1 MQSPN
6 RNKYTVAGVLA
17 KFIMTHP
24 EFDSQQFEAYATTQP
39 KILKGVIEKET
50 RLALLGFK
58 AAGVITKAGYRQS
71 TKHSLPIVVWQV
83 SK

>member
-6 RNKYTVAGVLA
+6 RNKYTLAGHLA
-17 KFIMTHP
+17 KFIKSHP
-24 EFDSQQFEAYATTQP
+24 EFDVQQFSEYAKVQ
-39 KILKGVIEKET
+39 KGAIQKVIDYET

-71 TKHSLPIVVWQV
+71 TKYPLPIVVWQV
-83 SK
+83 AK